1 MHDSTRITRRLGS
14 VISAHPRYFSFNLQF
29 LSIYQSSSTKL
40 AMFLSSRRFSVATQ
54 PLNMHFFTE
63 MCQDKHCYSRLLELL
78 VNVWAYHS
86 ARRMVYIDPKTGFM
100 QEQHLLKNRRGQMW
114 IKWFQFSTLKA
125 IDEDL
130 AEESDTEHQK
140 RRRLWPLTG
149 EILWQGT
156 FEKERS
162 MRNREKEKR
171 RQQSKDKIQR
181 IRKRTHQKVIGKYVK
196 PTVAAATATTNA
208 TDLALR

>member
-1 MHDSTRITRRLGS
+1 
-14 VISAHPRYFSFNLQF
+14 
-29 LSIYQSSSTKL
+29 
-40 AMFLSSRRFSVATQ
+40 
-54 PLNMHFFTE
+54 
-63 MCQDKHCYSRLLELL
+63 
-78 VNVWAYHS
+78 
-86 ARRMVYIDPKTGFM
+86 
-100 QEQHLLKNRRGQMW
+100 MW

-130 AEESDTEHQK
+130 AEESDTEHPK

-156 FEKERS
+156 LEKERN

-196 PTVAAATATTNA
+196 PAVEATMTANA